1 MRKFEDQKQDVAYLV
16 GAQMGAPVI
25 PVSGAILAALISIG
39 TQCGGALQFDQLLQA
54 QAGELGN
61 QLSSAAANE

>member
-25 PVSGAILAALISIG
+25 PVSGAILAALMSIG
-39 TQCGGALQFDQLLQA
+39 TQCGGELQFDQLLQA
-54 QAGELGN
+54 
-61 QLSSAAANE
+61 